1 MPNFSAFNTNA
12 DDLRTLIFG
21 KDGSTSRALAVDSN
35 AQLLVG
41 ELRLQQGPSLRYK
54 APRSL
59 AGR

>member
-41 ELRLQQGPSLRYK
+41 GATITTGTSLRYK